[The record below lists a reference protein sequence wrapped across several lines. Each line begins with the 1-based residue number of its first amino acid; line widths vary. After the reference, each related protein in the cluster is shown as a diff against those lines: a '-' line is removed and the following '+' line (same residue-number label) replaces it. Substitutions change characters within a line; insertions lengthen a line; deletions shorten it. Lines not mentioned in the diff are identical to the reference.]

1 MRTVD
6 RAVTE
11 LTTMITAGDMVDT
24 PPVLKTK
31 MIEGVANVAGELG
44 TADPDLVAT
53 KLLAVLLGTVSGHVV
68 IGAAHS
74 THELLSVLALE
85 IRASRLGVD
94 THSD

>member
-11 LTTMITAGDMVDT
+11 LATVITAGNMVDS
-24 PPVLKTK
+24 PPVLNTE
-31 MIEGVANVAGELG
+31 MIEGVADVAGELG
-44 TADPDLVAT
+44 AADPDLVAT
-53 KLLAVLLGTVSGHVV
+53 KLLIVLLGTVSGHVV

-85 IRASRLGVD
+85 IRASSLGVD